1 MDSWTKENTM
11 KRLAFL
17 LAALVAVGGASARAA
32 TAKDPVAERSTDAS
46 IPFVDYGGIRDWRS
60 DNDRSLWIQA
70 RNRQWYYAETF
81 GPCIGLRFA
90 NRIGFVT
97 EPSGSFDRFS
107 SIIVDGQKCMISSL
121 EASAPPETPL
131 GVG

>member
-1 MDSWTKENTM
+1 VDKENTM

-17 LAALVAVGGASARAA
+17 MAALIAASGASGRAA
-32 TAKDPVAERSTDAS
+32 TAQDPVQSSAHAS
-46 IPFVDYGGIRDWRS
+46 IPFVDHGGIRDWRA

-70 RNRQWYYAETF
+70 RNDQWFYAETF
-81 GPCIGLRFA
+81 GPCIGLKFA

-107 SIIVDGQKCMISSL
+107 SIIVDGQKCTIDTL
-121 EASAPPETPL
+121 RETAPPER
-131 GVG
+131 G